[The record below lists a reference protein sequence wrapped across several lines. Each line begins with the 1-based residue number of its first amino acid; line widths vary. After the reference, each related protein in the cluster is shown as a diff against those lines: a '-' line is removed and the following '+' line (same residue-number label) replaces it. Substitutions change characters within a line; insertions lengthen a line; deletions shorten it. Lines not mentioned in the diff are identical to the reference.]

1 MELVN
6 GYPNRWDYRKNW
18 KKKNILRQDKSFIIF
33 LFRFWGWGAEDD
45 DFRKRL
51 EIFRLPISK
60 VNSTLGIFQVRIIT

>member
-1 MELVN
+1 MVIQTGEIIK
-6 GYPNRWDYRKNW
+6 KNE
-18 KKKNILRQDKSFIIF
+18 KKKFKIRQIIYNF

-60 VNSTLGIFQVRIIT
+60 VNSTLGIFQVRIIPKFNE